1 MTTDDPSEHR
11 PPTLRSTPPRASTL
25 SRQRSPEDDVPHA
38 SRLPRTGRSWPVI
51 AAAVFVAGVGAILV
65 VAALILYGLY
75 RRGDAFLDDVSNAF
89 SPRPNPTPALTAKA
103 VIVER
108 LQEAA
113 ELTTMVYTLETVV
126 SESQSREIGGF
137 TIGSTELLYIANGQV
152 RAGVDLSKLR
162 EGDLDIE
169 RRSGE
174 PFGPEAESVTVELPA
189 PEILGA
195 ALDVER
201 SRVYDLRRSL
211 FGPVDPDLQS
221 RAERYA
227 LTRIVEGA
235 CEADVLAQA
244 NERASTAVRAVLEA
258 AGAGDVTVRTRP
270 PGPCRWPPTPP

>member
-1 MTTDDPSEHR
+1 MTTDDPSAPR
-11 PPTLRSTPPRASTL
+11 PVRP
-25 SRQRSPEDDVPHA
+25 
-38 SRLPRTGRSWPVI
+38 GRSWPVI

-89 SPRPNPTPALTAKA
+89 SPRPNPTPALTARS

-108 LQEAA
+108 LREAA

-162 EGDLDIE
+162 SGDVDVE

-174 PFGPEAESVTVELPA
+174 PIGPEAESVTVELPA

-195 ALDVER
+195 AIDVER

-235 CEADVLAQA
+235 CAADVLTQA
-244 NERASTAVRAVLEA
+244 NERASVAVRAVLEA
-258 AGAGDVTVRTRP
+258 AGAGRVTIKTRT
-270 PGPCRWPPTPP
+270 PGPCEWPPPTP